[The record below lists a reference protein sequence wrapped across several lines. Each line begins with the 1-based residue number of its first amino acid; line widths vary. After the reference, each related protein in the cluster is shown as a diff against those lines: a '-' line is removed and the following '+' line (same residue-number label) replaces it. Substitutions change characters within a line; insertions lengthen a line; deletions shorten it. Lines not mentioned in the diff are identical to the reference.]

1 MNVLS
6 VTLIFRESVEF
17 VAVIKFTAKTSWPV
31 FVLSSSILEA
41 MEHVFV
47 CPLTSIIWVNA

>member
-17 VAVIKFTAKTSWPV
+17 VAVIKFTVKISWPV
-31 FVLSSSILEA
+31 FVLSSSTLEA

-47 CPLTSIIWVNA
+47 CLRTSIIWVNA